1 MKVVHFGAGKI
12 GRGFIAELLH
22 DTGYEIVFADVFQPL
37 IEELNQ
43 YHNYYLYSIENNHE
57 RKEIDKV
64 SALSTINQGQEV
76 IDEIVNADLVTTAV
90 IVDNFPKIAGL
101 LAKALKARLDAGKE
115 KVNVIACENAPYC
128 GNILAKELVNT
139 GEITEEELN
148 KIAAIPNQVVDR
160 MVFSYEEN
168 GRMGIEVGNGYE
180 LVIEKNRLIDPESEP
195 IKGAHYTG
203 NIEKY
208 LERKLYVVNGGH
220 TGAGYVAHLQGY
232 EIIQDYFASEAG
244 FKDARDRMLELSAF
258 VEKKHGF
265 DHQDMVDYVDYSLN
279 RWMTPGVQD
288 PISRISRAPIRK
300 LAPKDR
306 LVQPALGLEAY
317 GLEDDLIVKSIA
329 AGYLFYLED
338 DAQSKELKAFIEE
351 NGIEKALKKYS
362 DLDANEGLGK
372 KVLEAYHSL
381 KK

>member
-37 IEELNQ
+37 IDELNQ

-128 GNILAKELVNT
+128 GNMLASELVKT

-148 KIAAIPNQVVDR
+148 QIAAIPNQVVDR
-160 MVFSYEEN
+160 MVFNYEEN
-168 GRMGIEVGNGYE
+168 GRVGIEVGKGYE
-180 LVIEKNRLIDPESEP
+180 LVIEKNRLVDPESEP

-232 EIIQDYFASEAG
+232 EIIQDYFATEAG
-244 FKDARDRMLELSAF
+244 LKDARDRMLELSAF

-265 DHQDMVDYVDYSLN
+265 DHQEMVDYVDYSLN

-317 GLEDDLIVKSIA
+317 GLEDGLIIKSIA

-338 DAQSKELKAFIEE
+338 DDQAKELKAFIEE

-372 KVLEAYHSL
+372 KVLEAYNSL

>member
-37 IEELNQ
+37 IDELNQ

-128 GNILAKELVNT
+128 GNMLASELVKT

-148 KIAAIPNQVVDR
+148 QIAAIPNQVVDR
-160 MVFSYEEN
+160 MVFNYEEN
-168 GRMGIEVGNGYE
+168 GRVGIEVGKGYE
-180 LVIEKNRLIDPESEP
+180 LVIEKNRLVDSESEP

-232 EIIQDYFASEAG
+232 EIIQDYFATEAG
-244 FKDARDRMLELSAF
+244 LKDARDRMLELSAF

-265 DHQDMVDYVDYSLN
+265 DHQEMVDYVDYSLN

-317 GLEDDLIVKSIA
+317 GLEDGLIIKSIA

-338 DAQSKELKAFIEE
+338 DDQAKELKAFIEE

-372 KVLEAYHSL
+372 KVLEAYNTL

>member
-37 IEELNQ
+37 IDELNQ

-128 GNILAKELVNT
+128 GNMLASELVKT

-148 KIAAIPNQVVDR
+148 QIAAIPNQVVDR
-160 MVFSYEEN
+160 MVFNYEEN
-168 GRMGIEVGNGYE
+168 GRVGIEVGKGYE
-180 LVIEKNRLIDPESEP
+180 LVIEKNRLVDPESEP

-232 EIIQDYFASEAG
+232 EIIQDYFATEAG
-244 FKDARDRMLELSAF
+244 LKDARDRMLELSAF

-265 DHQDMVDYVDYSLN
+265 DHQEMVDYVDYSLN

-317 GLEDDLIVKSIA
+317 GLEDGLIIKSIA

-338 DAQSKELKAFIEE
+338 DDQAKELKAFIEE

-362 DLDANEGLGK
+362 DLDTNEGLGK
-372 KVLEAYHSL
+372 KVLEAYNTL